1 LRDQELRIEILVER
15 LDPSRGA
22 KAAKQRI
29 AETSK
34 LYADALEL
42 RLLNILVGAIFLAIY
57 STVFL

>member
-1 LRDQELRIEILVER
+1 MHRESVVVC
-15 LDPSRGA
+15 A

-29 AETSK
+29 AEASK

-42 RLLNILVGAIFLAIY
+42 RLLNIRVGAIFLAIY